1 MNLKINKYYLP
12 DPSDTL
18 AQRLRKRLTRRAVPS
33 FPRTIQIQTGTGCNA
48 DCIFC
53 PYGATYD
60 AQPKGR
66 MEDSLFKKIID
77 ESARFNVR
85 RISPYLMNEPFAD
98 KHLFERISYINKAN
112 PRAKVIVTSNG
123 ALLVP
128 PVVERLLALG
138 DGVHELYLSV
148 QGIDKDSY
156 EKTMRGNM
164 DFDRTMRNIDYLVST
179 MRKRRLKRPHLWITM
194 VDTEVIDAQRAVA
207 YWKSRGISSKYTR
220 LENRGGNIA
229 DADSFSHSHQMQYF
243 STCTRLFKQMY
254 IMFNGD
260 VVLCCTDYSREQI
273 LGNVR
278 DKSLYEVWNGE
289 VAMNTRR
296 TFLSDK
302 IGELPL
308 CGKCKIDEE
317 VEVEHRTQF
326 DARYYRDDPHRPVSA
341 SIDRLPMASDQSA
354 PTDSRSSLN

>member
-1 MNLKINKYYLP
+1 
-12 DPSDTL
+12 
-18 AQRLRKRLTRRAVPS
+18 
-33 FPRTIQIQTGTGCNA
+33 
-48 DCIFC
+48 
-53 PYGATYD
+53 
-60 AQPKGR
+60 
-66 MEDSLFKKIID
+66 
-77 ESARFNVR
+77 
-85 RISPYLMNEPFAD
+85 
-98 KHLFERISYINKAN
+98 
-112 PRAKVIVTSNG
+112 
-123 ALLVP
+123 
-128 PVVERLLALG
+128 
-138 DGVHELYLSV
+138 
-148 QGIDKDSY
+148 
-156 EKTMRGNM
+156 
-164 DFDRTMRNIDYLVST
+164 

-194 VDTEVIDAQRAVA
+194 VDTKVIDAQRAVA

-260 VVLCCTDYSREQI
+260 VVLCCTDYSRVQI

-317 VEVEHRTQF
+317 VG
-326 DARYYRDDPHRPVSA
+326 
-341 SIDRLPMASDQSA
+341 
-354 PTDSRSSLN
+354 

>member
-1 MNLKINKYYLP
+1 MKLKLNKYYMP
-12 DPSDTL
+12 DSFDTPV
-18 AQRLRKRLTRRAVPS
+18 QQLRKKLTRRAVPS
-33 FPRTIQIQTGTGCNA
+33 FPRTIQVQTGTGCNA

-60 AQPKGR
+60 TQPKGK
-66 MEDSLFKKIID
+66 MEDWLFKKIID
-77 ESARFNVR
+77 ESARYNVR

-112 PRAKVIVTSNG
+112 PHARVIVTSNG
-123 ALLVP
+123 SLLVP
-128 PVVERLLALG
+128 PVIDRLLALG
-138 DGVHELYLSV
+138 GGVHELYLSV

-164 DFDRTMRNIDYLVST
+164 DFDRTMKNIDCLVST
-179 MRKRRLKRPHLWITM
+179 MRKRRLKRPHLWVTM
-194 VDTEVIDAQRAVA
+194 VDTEVIEAKKAVA
-207 YWKSRGISSKYTR
+207 YWKGRGISSKYTR

-260 VVLCCTDYSREQI
+260 VVLCCTDYSREQV

-289 VAMNTRR
+289 VATNTRR
-296 TFLSDK
+296 TFLSDR

-326 DARYYRDDPHRPVSA
+326 DARYYRDDPHREAPAVP
-341 SIDRLPMASDQSA
+341 DRLPMAPGPSIPPGNRA
-354 PTDSRSSLN
+354 SLS